1 MARDPVCGMKVADSI
16 LTVEHD
22 GETFAFCSSSCQ
34 EAFSSDPG
42 AYLTAEATD
51 VSQDEHQE
59 AAPAVEPGLAHLAVG
74 VEGMTC
80 ASCAKRIEETLE
92 NLDGVD
98 AASVNF
104 GAGRAHLTIDPA
116 RFEPQKAR
124 EAIQAIGYDLT
135 AERTTLAIEGMT
147 CASCV
152 AKVERAIKALPGVT
166 EAEVNFATNQAWVAY
181 LPGLVERSDLLSAV
195 ERAGYSAAPIVEEDK
210 DPLERQRER
219 QAAEQASYFRRFV
232 LGAVATSLIF
242 LGTFGEWIGLP
253 RGLLDWLGH
262 PLLLWAL
269 ATPVQF
275 WSGWSFY
282 AGTFKGLRHLSA
294 DMNTL
299 IATGTTAAY
308 GYSVAV
314 VLAPG
319 FFSQTGAAPD
329 LYFDT
334 AAAIIT
340 LVLIGR
346 WLEVRAKGRASE
358 AIQRLMGLAPK
369 TARVVR
375 NGERVDI
382 PIEEVQAGHIVEVR
396 PGEKVPV
403 DGIVKTGRSSLDESM
418 LTGESMPVEKGP
430 GDEVIGATINKV
442 GTFQFEATKVGRE
455 TMLAQIVQLV
465 EEAQGSKP
473 PIQRLV
479 DTVASYFVQA
489 VIVLS
494 VATFMIWYFFGPPP
508 ALNYALM
515 TFVAVLIIACPCALG
530 LATPTSIMVGTGKGA
545 ELGIL
550 IRGAEA
556 LETAYKLNAVV
567 LDKTGTLTV
576 GEPSVTDVEP
586 PEGTSRDEL
595 LRLAA
600 SAEQGSEHPL
610 GEAIVRAAHEEGL
623 ELIEAES
630 FEAVAGHGIRARVDG
645 QQVLLG
651 NRALM
656 EAEGVA
662 IDGLTD
668 KADSLAAEGKTP
680 MYVAMDR
687 AQAGL
692 IAVADTLK
700 DHAPEAVSALHGLG
714 LEVLMLTGDNRATA
728 EAIARQ
734 AGIDGVLAE
743 VLPHEKSAVIS
754 ELQSQGKVV
763 AMVGDGIND
772 APALAQ
778 ADLGIAIG
786 TGTDVAMEASDVTLI
801 SGDLRGV
808 ATAVRLSKATMRNI
822 RQNLF
827 WAFAY
832 NTALIPIAAG
842 ALYPLFG
849 LLLNPVFAAAAM
861 GLSSVTVVSNALR
874 LRRFEAT

>member
-51 VSQDEHQE
+51 VSQDKHQE

-74 VEGMTC
+74 VEGMSC

-319 FFSQTGAAPD
+319 FFSQTGASPD